1 MPTHLTG
8 RQGGLFG
15 GAASQGVTRPPSAGG
30 TMPLPGHTGGMAPEQ
45 PHDSGGTEL
54 GRFLRARRSQVTPA
68 DVGFTPGTGVRRTPG
83 LRREEV
89 AALAGVSIDYYTRL
103 ERGKET
109 RPSPAVTDA
118 LARALKLDADEHEH
132 LRALAA
138 RAARYAPEPP
148 PAPSRTVRPQL
159 RLLLETLRPNPA
171 YITSRTLD
179 VLAANPGATALYAG
193 LDDWPAAQ
201 RNIGRFL
208 FLHPA
213 ARDIY
218 ADWDNQ
224 IRGCVARLRALAG
237 TEPDAPDLANLVG
250 ELLLK
255 SPDFAKLWER
265 YDVTRRTV
273 PPNKTFHHPQVGTI
287 TLGFQGMQLEGTPG
301 QRLGIYLAE
310 PGTPDHD
317 AMILLDLAVP
327 RRTTQ
332 PAAQRQH

>member
-1 MPTHLTG
+1 MARERH
-8 RQGGLFG
+8 QD
-15 GAASQGVTRPPSAGG
+15 GG
-30 TMPLPGHTGGMAPEQ
+30 TG
-45 PHDSGGTEL
+45 STEL
-54 GRFLRARRSQVTPA
+54 GRFLRARRTQVTPA
-68 DVGFTPGTGVRRTPG
+68 DVGFAPGAGVRRTPG

-89 AALAGVSIDYYTRL
+89 AALAGMSIDYYTRL

-109 RPSPAVTDA
+109 RPSPAVVDA
-118 LARALKLDADEHEH
+118 LARALKLDHDEHEH

-138 RAARYAPEPP
+138 RAARYAPDPP
-148 PAPSRTVRPQL
+148 AAPSRTVRPQL
-159 RLLLETLRPNPA
+159 KLLLETLRPNPA

-179 VLAANPGATALYAG
+179 LLATNPGALALYAG
-193 LDDWPAAQ
+193 IEDWPATH

-213 ARDIY
+213 AREIY

-237 TEPDAPDLANLVG
+237 TEPDAPDLAALVG

-255 SPDFAKLWER
+255 SPDFARLWER
-265 YDVTRRTV
+265 YDVTTRASAQK
-273 PPNKTFHHPQVGTI
+273 KTFHHPHVGTI

-301 QRLGIYLAE
+301 QRLGVYVAE

-317 AMILLDLAVP
+317 AMILLDMTAP
-327 RRTTQ
+327 SHTAR
-332 PAAQRQH
+332 PAAQQQQP

>member
-1 MPTHLTG
+1 M
-8 RQGGLFG
+8 
-15 GAASQGVTRPPSAGG
+15 AA
-30 TMPLPGHTGGMAPEQ
+30 EQ
-45 PHDSGGTEL
+45 QHDSGGTEL

-118 LARALKLDADEHEH
+118 LARALKLDDDEHEH

-138 RAARYAPEPP
+138 RAARYAPDPP
-148 PAPSRTVRPQL
+148 HAPSRTVRPQL
-159 RLLLETLRPNPA
+159 KLLLETLRPNPA

-179 VLAANPGATALYAG
+179 LLAANPGAMALYAG
-193 LDDWPAAQ
+193 IGEWPAAQ

-208 FLHPA
+208 FLHRA
-213 ARDIY
+213 ARDLY
-218 ADWDNQ
+218 ADWDNE
-224 IRGCVARLRALAG
+224 IRGCVARMRALAG
-237 TEPDAPDLANLVG
+237 TDPDAPDLAALVG

-265 YDVTRRTV
+265 YDVTRRTAA
-273 PPNKTFHHPQVGTI
+273 PNKTFHHPQVGTI

-310 PGTPDHD
+310 LGTPDYD
-317 AMILLDLAVP
+317 AMVLLDMTAP
-327 RRTTQ
+327 AQAEQ
-332 PAAQRQH
+332 PAGQHQH